1 MSVKRGSALFWV
13 SLGWYGCGAKLKL
26 VIWELCGS
34 SRRADGSPDM
44 VVKEWER
51 LVLKENRL
59 WPVRGQWFWD
69 SLLVSL
75 LWASL
80 FSQEVTGQRRRGVV
94 VSKEALVRCL
104 SGWCVRCGA
113 VRCGVLCIVR
123 LRHTAAGCYVERDK
137 TGDRRREHTG

>member
-1 MSVKRGSALFWV
+1 MSVKRGGALFWV

-44 VVKEWER
+44 VKEWER

-59 WPVRGQWFWD
+59 WPVQGQWFWG
-69 SLLVSL
+69 SLLESL
-75 LWASL
+75 LWVSL
-80 FSQEVTGQRRRGVV
+80 SSQEVTGQRRRGVV

-104 SGWCVRCGA
+104 SGWGVCDAVRCGA
-113 VRCGVLCIVR
+113 VCCV
-123 LRHTAAGCYVERDK
+123 
-137 TGDRRREHTG
+137 